1 MPFDSYDDVL
11 DHNVQSAEQEAYQD
25 NSQAE
30 MSHEP
35 PSLEQQQQTYYKN
48 GQKDLE
54 ELQLLDLLPLATWKL
69 SSFKK
74 GFGISQLRADTPD
87 LYWQSDGSSGN
98 NMEHQT
104 NDGGQLSHPHSITL
118 QFSKK
123 VSLERICIFT
133 NYQLDESYTPL
144 KIKVMAGGSM
154 WDLTDVCVVKLEK
167 PVGWSHIVFN
177 GVRGDG
183 LLKCFVVRIIVLANH
198 QDGKDSHIRAVKCL
212 GKKLHTLITQEPPL
226 EKAYKNQSTASGFTS
241 VSGILLNNH
250 SFGELPSTL
259 RHADS
264 LEGVSIEEAD
274 EENLVEF
281 DPTTSKILDNVNEV
295 LGFNTGFESIELK
308 SISSIR

>member
-1 MPFDSYDDVL
+1 MEREMPFDSYDDVL
-11 DHNVQSAEQEAYQD
+11 EHNIRSTEHEGYQD

-30 MSHEP
+30 VSHEP
-35 PSLEQQQQTYYKN
+35 PSLEQQQHTYYKN

-54 ELQLLDLLPLATWKL
+54 DLQLLDLSPLATWKL

-74 GFGISQLRADTPD
+74 GYGIPQLRADTPD

-133 NYQLDESYTPL
+133 NYQLDESYTPS
-144 KIKVMAGGSM
+144 KIKVMAGGSI

-167 PVGWSHIVFN
+167 PIGWSHIVFN
-177 GVRGDG
+177 GVRADG

-198 QDGKDSHIRAVKCL
+198 QDGKDSHIRAVRCL
-212 GKKLHTLITQEPPL
+212 GKKSHSSMVYEPAAD
-226 EKAYKNQSTASGFTS
+226 KALKQQSVASGFTS
-241 VSGILLNNH
+241 VSGISLNNH
-250 SFGELPSTL
+250 SFGELPTSL
-259 RHADS
+259 RRADS
-264 LEGVSIEEAD
+264 LDGISIEETD
-274 EENLVEF
+274 EENLF
-281 DPTTSKILDNVNEV
+281 
-295 LGFNTGFESIELK
+295 
-308 SISSIR
+308 

>member
-11 DHNVQSAEQEAYQD
+11 DNNAQSAEQEAFQT
-25 NSQAE
+25 NSQTEA
-30 MSHEP
+30 SHEP
-35 PSLEQQQQTYYKN
+35 PSLEQQQHTYYKS

-54 ELQLLDLLPLATWKL
+54 DLQLLDLLPLAKWKL
-69 SSFKK
+69 SSYKK
-74 GFGISQLRADTPD
+74 GYGIPQLRADTPD

-98 NMEHQT
+98 NMEQQT

-144 KIKVMAGGSM
+144 KIKVMAGGSI
-154 WDLTDVCVVKLEK
+154 WDLTDVCVVKLDK

-198 QDGKDSHIRAVKCL
+198 QDGKDSHIRAVRCL
-212 GKKLHTLITQEPPL
+212 GKKTHTLMVHEAPI
-226 EKAYKNQSTASGFTS
+226 EKGSKDRSMASGFTS

-250 SFGELPSTL
+250 SFGELPSSL
-259 RHADS
+259 RRADS
-264 LEGVSIEEAD
+264 LEGVSIEETD
-274 EENLVEF
+274 EENLAEF